1 MAMSEEVKEILAKLK
16 KFDIFSTDPKQRQE
30 VNKIL
35 EEMLGRVTQ
44 SDMDAMREE
53 SIRIRSEL
61 EARLK
66 RADELEVENAEL
78 KARLENAVE
87 LKAKAGD
94 TVYMPWVYD
103 GVSDIAKLHICLI
116 IMDSETI
123 TYAVDF
129 IADLGDAEK
138 GFMKKYKHG
147 QFTKKD
153 FGKIVFTDYTEAE
166 AKLAVL
172 RGEK

>member
-35 EEMLGRVTQ
+35 EEMSGRVTQ

-66 RADELEVENAEL
+66 RADELEIENIKL
-78 KARLENAVE
+78 KARLERAIELPVSVGDLVYDISGVEVQE
-87 LKAKAGD
+87 LKIQYIYTEVFDVGKSWMISCSQKAKEDFVNLAD
-94 TVYMPWVYD
+94 NVY
-103 GVSDIAKLHICLI
+103 G
-116 IMDSETI
+116 I
-123 TYAVDF
+123 TW
-129 IADLGDAEK
+129 
-138 GFMKKYKHG
+138 
-147 QFTKKD
+147 FTTKA
-153 FGKIVFTDYTEAE
+153 EAE
-166 AKLAVL
+166 ARLAKL

>member
-35 EEMLGRVTQ
+35 EEMSGRVTQ

-78 KARLENAVE
+78 KARLEKAVE

-94 TVYMPWVYD
+94 TVYMPWEYD
-103 GVSDIAKLHICLI
+103 GVYGIATLHITSI
-116 IMDSETI
+116 TI
-123 TYAVDF
+123 LGSGVFYITDF
-129 IADLGDAEK
+129 DCGDDYIYSA
-138 GFMKKYKHG
+138 KYKNG
-147 QFTKKD
+147 VYLNTDFKD
-153 FGKIVFTDYTEAE
+153 TVFTDYTEAE
-166 AKLAVL
+166 ARLAKL
-172 RGEK
+172 RGE